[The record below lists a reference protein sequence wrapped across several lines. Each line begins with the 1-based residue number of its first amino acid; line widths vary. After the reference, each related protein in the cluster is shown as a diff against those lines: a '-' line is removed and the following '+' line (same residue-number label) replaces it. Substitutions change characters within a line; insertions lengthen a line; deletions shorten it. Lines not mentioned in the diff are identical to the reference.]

1 MENKHNKEND
11 KTKSWFFE
19 INNKIP
25 LMRSR
30 KKRYKLIIKN
40 EGEPNYK

>member
-11 KTKSWFFE
+11 KTKSWFFDTS
-19 INNKIP
+19 NKTP

-30 KKRYKLIIKN
+30 KKDTS
-40 EGEPNYK
+40 